1 MLHHDDLL
9 PATRGRIIAI
19 IRRGHATV
27 DDIATELE
35 LTGNAVRA
43 QLANLER
50 DGVIRVAGTRRGV
63 TRPAQTYE
71 VTPQVEQL
79 LSRAYVPMLTELV
92 GVLAETQS
100 EGQFDAIMRETC
112 RRLARDLTGTPAGG
126 PLRDRAETA
135 SQLMNRELGAAVRVE
150 HAPAAGH
157 AQVRVDRE
165 VVGEADEQV
174 LAVRVDAAD
183 RLAFQPLRPA
193 VAAEARVQRLERVR
207 DVAFEDRPDAVR
219 GVVDRVAL
227 GHLH

>member
-50 DGVIRVAGTRRGV
+50 DDVIRVAGTRRGV

-71 VTPQVEQL
+71 LTPQVEQL

-135 SQLMNRELGAAVRVE
+135 SQLMNRELGAAVHVE
-150 HAPAAGH
+150 QENGGFVIRGNGCPLAAISGKH
-157 AQVRVDRE
+157 PGVCRAVESLLAEVTRADVRECCERKE
-165 VVGEADEQV
+165 
-174 LAVRVDAAD
+174 
-183 RLAFQPLRPA
+183 RP
-193 VAAEARVQRLERVR
+193 RCC
-207 DVAFEDRPDAVR
+207 F
-219 GVVDRVAL
+219 
-227 GHLH
+227 HLSPGA